1 MGGAGNRC
9 QSVLIVPHGAQAATQ
24 LCLLATMRGKA
35 ELAQDDPHTARSGK
49 RATINDVAR
58 EAQVSKKTV
67 SRVINQSPFVR
78 EDTRERVKAVID
90 QLGFTP
96 DPQARGLAFRRSFLV
111 GLIYDNPSPTY
122 VVNMQQGVLDA
133 LRGSGLELVVHPCSR
148 NSDDLLSEIRG
159 FVERQRLFGV
169 IMPPS
174 VSEDQRVIDLLRDL
188 DCPYVRIASVA
199 LDEPQS
205 MVVTNDWIGAAEAAN
220 HLADLGHHRIGLVRG
235 PDLFRSSEV
244 RGKGFSDA
252 LAERGIP
259 LDPAYDMTG
268 AYTFE
273 SGLACGHALLS
284 LPEPPTAI
292 FTLNDDMAIGVMQ
305 AARERGLELPR
316 DLSLVGFDDLPMAAR
331 VWPNLTSVR
340 LPIRDMGRMAAEKL
354 LAPMRGVDPA
364 KMVQPEVRPA
374 LVVRASATPLLD

>member
-1 MGGAGNRC
+1 M
-9 QSVLIVPHGAQAATQ
+9 AQN
-24 LCLLATMRGKA
+24 
-35 ELAQDDPHTARSGK
+35 DPRPIKSGK

-78 EDTRERVKAVID
+78 QDTRDRVNAVIKALD
-90 QLGFTP
+90 FVP

-111 GLIYDNPSPTY
+111 GLIYDQPSPTY

-133 LRGSGLELVVHPCSR
+133 LRGSGLELVVHPCNR
-148 NSDDLLSEIRG
+148 NSDTLLEDIRS

-174 VSEDQRVIDLLRDL
+174 VSEDDRVIALLRDL
-188 DCPYVRIASVA
+188 NCPYVRIASVS
-199 LDEPQS
+199 LDEPGA
-205 MVVTNDWIGAAEAAN
+205 MVVTNDWIGAAEAAG
-220 HLADLGHHRIGLVRG
+220 HLADLGHRRIALVRG
-235 PDLFRSSEV
+235 LASFRSSSV
-244 RGKGFSDA
+244 RGKGFLDA

-259 LDPAYDMTG
+259 MDPAYDIQG
-268 AYTFE
+268 GYTFE
-273 SGLACGHALLS
+273 SGVEAGHALLS
-284 LPEPPTAI
+284 LPQPPTAI
-292 FTLNDDMAIGVMQ
+292 FTLNDDMALGVMQ
-305 AARERGLELPR
+305 AARDRGLELPR
-316 DLSLVGFDDLPMAAR
+316 DLSVVGYDDLPMAAR

-364 KMVQPEVRPA
+364 KLEQPEVRPA
-374 LVVRASATPLLD
+374 LVIRRSAIPAV

>member
-1 MGGAGNRC
+1 MNGEGNRC
-9 QSVLIVPHGAQAATQ
+9 QCRFKPSIGVVRPSRLFLLFDKMGGAA
-24 LCLLATMRGKA
+24 LAH
-35 ELAQDDPHTARSGK
+35 DDPRPVKPGK

-58 EAQVSKKTV
+58 IAEVSKKTV

-78 EDTRERVKAVID
+78 EDTRERVNAVIKE
-90 QLGFTP
+90 LGFIP

-111 GLIYDNPSPTY
+111 GMIYDNPSPTY

-133 LRGSGLELVVHPCSR
+133 LKGSGLELVVHPCQRTSPT
-148 NSDDLLSEIRG
+148 LLEDIRG

-174 VSEDQRVIDLLRDL
+174 MSEDENVIALLKEL
-188 DCPYVRIASVA
+188 DTPYVRIASVA
-199 LDEPQS
+199 LDEPQA
-205 MVVTNDWIGAAEAAN
+205 MVVTNDWIGAAEAAY
-220 HLADLGHHRIGLVRG
+220 HLADLGHRRIALVRG
-235 PDLFRSSEV
+235 LDLFRSSQT

-259 LDPAYDMTG
+259 LPPEYDIYG

-273 SGLACGHALLS
+273 SGIEAGHQLLS
-284 LPEPPTAI
+284 LPKPPTAI

-305 AARERGLELPR
+305 AARDRGLELPR
-316 DLSLVGFDDLPMAAR
+316 DLSIVGFDDLPMAAR

-354 LAPMRGVDPA
+354 LAPMRGIDPA
-364 KMVQPEVRPA
+364 QLKQPTIRPA
-374 LVVRASATPLLD
+374 LIVRKSALPAA

>member
-1 MGGAGNRC
+1 M
-9 QSVLIVPHGAQAATQ
+9 
-24 LCLLATMRGKA
+24 
-35 ELAQDDPHTARSGK
+35 AQDDPRSGKPGK

-67 SRVINQSPFVR
+67 SRVINQSPFVK
-78 EDTRERVKAVID
+78 EDTREKVNAVIKA
-90 QLGFTP
+90 LGFTP

-133 LRGSGLELVVHPCSR
+133 LKGSGLELVVHPCNR
-148 NSDDLLSEIRG
+148 NSPTLLEDIRG
-159 FVERQRLFGV
+159 FVERQRLYGV

-174 VSEDQRVIDLLRDL
+174 VSEDEQVIDLLRDL

-199 LDEPQS
+199 LDEPQA
-205 MVVTNDWIGAAEAAN
+205 MVVTNDWIGAAEAAA
-220 HLADLGHHRIGLVRG
+220 HLAELGHERIGLVRG
-235 PDLFRSSEV
+235 PDLFRSSAV
-244 RGKGFSDA
+244 RGKGFLDA

-259 LDPAYDMTG
+259 LDPAYDFKG

-273 SGLACGHALLS
+273 SGVEAGHALLA
-284 LPEPPTAI
+284 LETPPTAI

-305 AARERGLELPR
+305 AARDRGLELPR
-316 DLSLVGFDDLPMAAR
+316 DLSVVGFDDLPMAAR

-364 KMVQPEVRPA
+364 KMQQPEVRPA
-374 LVVRASATPLLD
+374 LVVRKSAIPAV

>member
-1 MGGAGNRC
+1 
-9 QSVLIVPHGAQAATQ
+9 
-24 LCLLATMRGKA
+24 MRF
-35 ELAQDDPHTARSGK
+35 DPTPVARSVRSSYALFHNRETPALAEQDPQPARTGK

-58 EAQVSKKTV
+58 DAKVSKKTV
-67 SRVINQSPFVR
+67 SRVINQSPFVK
-78 EDTRERVKAVID
+78 EDTRERVQAVIRD
-90 QLGFTP
+90 LGFSP

-133 LRGSGLELVVHPCSR
+133 IRGSGLELVVHPCNRASDTLLADIR
-148 NSDDLLSEIRG
+148 N
-159 FVERQRLFGV
+159 FVERQRLWGV

-174 VSEDQRVIDLLRDL
+174 VSEDERVIDLLREL
-188 DCPYVRIASVA
+188 DCPYVRIASVS
-199 LDEPQS
+199 LDAPEA
-205 MVVTNDWIGAAEAAN
+205 MVITNDWIGAAEAAC
-220 HLADLGHHRIGLVRG
+220 HLADLGHRRIGLVRG
-235 PDLFRSSEV
+235 PSLFRSSAV
-244 RGKGFSDA
+244 RGKGFRDA

-259 LDPAYDMTG
+259 LDPDLEVEG

-273 SGLACGHALLS
+273 SGVEAGHALLS

-305 AARERGLELPR
+305 AARDLGLELPR
-316 DLSLVGFDDLPMAAR
+316 DLSVVGFDDLPMAAR

-364 KMVQPEVRPA
+364 TMEQPEVRPS
-374 LVVRASATPLLD
+374 LEERRSAIPLS

>member
-1 MGGAGNRC
+1 M
-9 QSVLIVPHGAQAATQ
+9 
-24 LCLLATMRGKA
+24 
-35 ELAQDDPHTARSGK
+35 AQDDPRPGKPGK

-78 EDTRERVKAVID
+78 EDTRERVNAVIKT
-90 QLGFTP
+90 LGFTP

-133 LRGSGLELVVHPCSR
+133 LRGSGLELVVHPCQR
-148 NSDDLLSEIRG
+148 NSPTLLEDIRS

-174 VSEDQRVIDLLRDL
+174 MSEDESVIDLLKAL
-188 DCPYVRIASVA
+188 DTPYVRIASVA
-199 LDEPQS
+199 LDAPQS
-205 MVVTNDWIGAAEAAN
+205 MVVTNDWIGAAEAAF
-220 HLADLGHHRIGLVRG
+220 HLADLGHRRIALVRG
-235 PDLFRSSEV
+235 PDLFRSSQV

-252 LAERGIP
+252 LSERGIP
-259 LDPAYDMTG
+259 LDPAYDFKG

-273 SGLACGHALLS
+273 SGVEAGHALLS
-284 LPEPPTAI
+284 LAQPPTAI

-316 DLSLVGFDDLPMAAR
+316 DLSVVGYDDLPMAAR

-340 LPIRDMGRMAAEKL
+340 LPVRDMGRMAAEKL
-354 LAPMRGVDPA
+354 LAPMRGLDPA
-364 KMVQPEVRPA
+364 KLQQPEVRPA
-374 LVVRASATPLLD
+374 LVERKSARPID

>member
-1 MGGAGNRC
+1 
-9 QSVLIVPHGAQAATQ
+9 
-24 LCLLATMRGKA
+24 LAH
-35 ELAQDDPHTARSGK
+35 DDPRPAKTGK

-58 EAQVSKKTV
+58 VAQVSKKTV
-67 SRVINQSPFVR
+67 SRVINKSPFVR
-78 EDTRERVKAVID
+78 EDTRNRVDAVIAE
-90 QLGFTP
+90 LGFTP

-133 LRGSGLELVVHPCSR
+133 LKGSGLELVVHPCNR
-148 NSDDLLSEIRG
+148 NAPTLLEDIRG

-174 VSEDQRVIDLLRDL
+174 MSEDERVIALLRDL

-199 LDEPQS
+199 LDEPRS
-205 MVVTNDWIGAAEAAN
+205 MVVTNDWMGAAEAAR
-220 HLADLGHHRIGLVRG
+220 HLADLGHQRIALVRG
-235 PDLFRSSEV
+235 PDLFRSSAV
-244 RGKGFSDA
+244 RGRGFSEA

-259 LDPAYDMTG
+259 LDPQYDVAG

-273 SGLACGHALLS
+273 SGVEAGHRLLS
-284 LPEPPTAI
+284 LPQPPSAI

-305 AARERGLELPR
+305 AARERNLELPR
-316 DLSLVGFDDLPMAAR
+316 DLSVVGFDDLPMAAR

-354 LAPMRGVDPA
+354 LAPMQGLDPSTL
-364 KMVQPEVRPA
+364 KQPEVRPT
-374 LVVRASATPLLD
+374 LVVRHSAIPAA

>member
-1 MGGAGNRC
+1 L
-9 QSVLIVPHGAQAATQ
+9 S
-24 LCLLATMRGKA
+24 
-35 ELAQDDPHTARSGK
+35 DDVSRPAKSGK

-58 EAQVSKKTV
+58 VAQVSKKTV

-78 EDTRERVKAVID
+78 QDTRDRVQAVID
-90 QLGFTP
+90 ELGFIP

-111 GLIYDNPSPTY
+111 GMIYDQPSPTY
-122 VVNMQQGVLDA
+122 VVNMQQGILDA
-133 LRGSGLELVVHPCSR
+133 LKGSGLELVVHPCSR
-148 NSDDLLSEIRG
+148 TSATLLEDIRG

-174 VSEDQRVIDLLRDL
+174 VSEDESVIELLREL

-199 LDEPQS
+199 LDEPEA
-205 MVVTNDWIGAAEAAN
+205 MVVTNDWMGAAEAAR
-220 HLADLGHHRIGLVRG
+220 HLADLGHRRIGLVRG
-235 PDLFRSSEV
+235 LTLFRSSAV
-244 RGKGFSDA
+244 RSKGFIDA
-252 LAERGIP
+252 LADRGVP
-259 LDPAYDMTG
+259 LDPAYDIQG

-273 SGLACGHALLS
+273 SGVEAGHALLS

-292 FTLNDDMAIGVMQ
+292 FTLNDDMALGVMQ

-316 DLSLVGFDDLPMAAR
+316 DLSVVGFDDLPMAAR

-340 LPIRDMGRMAAEKL
+340 LPIREMGRMAAEKL

-364 KMVQPEVRPA
+364 KLVQPEVRPA
-374 LVVRASATPLLD
+374 LVVRQSAIPNR

>member
-1 MGGAGNRC
+1 MAPDATHRYACTLFRMGGA
-9 QSVLIVPHGAQAATQ
+9 A
-24 LCLLATMRGKA
+24 
-35 ELAQDDPHTARSGK
+35 LAQDDPRPGKPGK

-58 EAQVSKKTV
+58 VAQVSKKTV

-78 EDTRERVKAVID
+78 EDTRERVNAVIKE
-90 QLGFTP
+90 LGFTP

-133 LRGSGLELVVHPCSR
+133 LKGSGLELVVHPCLRTSPT
-148 NSDDLLSEIRG
+148 LLEDIRG

-174 VSEDQRVIDLLRDL
+174 MSEDENVIALLKEL
-188 DCPYVRIASVA
+188 DTPYVRIASVA
-199 LDEPQS
+199 LDEPQA
-205 MVVTNDWIGAAEAAN
+205 MVVTNDWIGAAEAAY
-220 HLADLGHHRIGLVRG
+220 HLADLGHRKIALVRG
-235 PDLFRSSEV
+235 LDLFRSSQT

-259 LDPAYDMTG
+259 LPPEYDIHG

-273 SGLACGHALLS
+273 SGIEAGHQLLS

-305 AARERGLELPR
+305 AARDRGLELPR
-316 DLSLVGFDDLPMAAR
+316 DLSIVGFDDLPMAAR
-331 VWPNLTSVR
+331 VWPNLSSVR

-354 LAPMRGVDPA
+354 LAPMRGIDPA
-364 KMVQPEVRPA
+364 QLEQPEIRPA
-374 LVVRASATPLLD
+374 LIVRKSALPAD

>member
-1 MGGAGNRC
+1 M
-9 QSVLIVPHGAQAATQ
+9 
-24 LCLLATMRGKA
+24 
-35 ELAQDDPHTARSGK
+35 AQDDPRTGKPGK

-67 SRVINQSPFVR
+67 SRVINQSPFVKQ
-78 EDTRERVKAVID
+78 DTRERVNAVIKD
-90 QLGFTP
+90 LGFTP

-133 LRGSGLELVVHPCSR
+133 LKGSGLELVVHPCNR
-148 NSDDLLSEIRG
+148 NFPTLLEDIRG
-159 FVERQRLFGV
+159 FIERQRLYGV

-174 VSEDQRVIDLLRDL
+174 VSEDERVIDLLREL

-205 MVVTNDWIGAAEAAN
+205 MVVTNDGVGAAEAAN
-220 HLADLGHHRIGLVRG
+220 HLADLGHRRIGLVRG
-235 PDLFRSSEV
+235 PDLFRSSAV
-244 RGKGFSDA
+244 RSKGFVDA

-259 LDPAYDMTG
+259 LDPSHDFKG

-273 SGLACGHALLS
+273 SGVEAGHALLS
-284 LPEPPTAI
+284 LATPPTAI
-292 FTLNDDMAIGVMQ
+292 FALNDDMAIGIMQ

-316 DLSLVGFDDLPMAAR
+316 DLSVVGFDDLPMAAR

-354 LAPMRGVDPA
+354 LAPMRGVDAA
-364 KMVQPEVRPA
+364 KMKQDEVRPA
-374 LVVRASATPLLD
+374 LVTRKSAIRLID

>member
-1 MGGAGNRC
+1 M
-9 QSVLIVPHGAQAATQ
+9 AQN
-24 LCLLATMRGKA
+24 
-35 ELAQDDPHTARSGK
+35 DPRPTKSGK

-78 EDTRERVKAVID
+78 QDTRDRVNAVIKALD
-90 QLGFTP
+90 FVP

-111 GLIYDNPSPTY
+111 GLIYDQPSPTY

-133 LRGSGLELVVHPCSR
+133 LRGSGLELVVHPCNRDSET
-148 NSDDLLSEIRG
+148 LLEDIRS

-174 VSEDQRVIDLLRDL
+174 VSEDDRVIALLRDL
-188 DCPYVRIASVA
+188 NCPYVRIASVS
-199 LDEPQS
+199 LDEPGA
-205 MVVTNDWIGAAEAAN
+205 MVVTNDWIGAAEAAG
-220 HLADLGHHRIGLVRG
+220 HLADLGHRRIALVRG
-235 PDLFRSSEV
+235 LASFRSSSV
-244 RGKGFSDA
+244 RGKGFLDA

-259 LDPAYDMTG
+259 MDPAYDIQG
-268 AYTFE
+268 GYTFE
-273 SGLACGHALLS
+273 SGVEAGHALLS

-292 FTLNDDMAIGVMQ
+292 FTLNDDMALGVMQ
-305 AARERGLELPR
+305 AARDRGLELPR
-316 DLSLVGFDDLPMAAR
+316 DLSVVGYDDLPMAAR

-364 KMVQPEVRPA
+364 KLDQPEVRPA
-374 LVVRASATPLLD
+374 LVIRRSAIPAA